1 MEQLA
6 NNEPT
11 IELNLNIDKIEAH
24 AINFDESFLEAVDDA
39 FSMLGSQSK
48 ELMYQYLEN
57 KCGVDKE
64 NIPNKVEAFS
74 EAIESIFG
82 QSARLLEIKIMRTLY
97 KKVPTFNYSGK
108 NASNLSFVK
117 YVEALRLFL

>member
-1 MEQLA
+1 MEQLV
-6 NNEPT
+6 NTEPT
-11 IELNLNIDKIEAH
+11 IELNLSNNKFGAQTV
-24 AINFDESFLEAVDDA
+24 NFEEFFLEAVDDA

-57 KCGVDKE
+57 KYGVEKE
-64 NIPNKVEAFS
+64 NIPNKVESFS
-74 EAIESIFG
+74 LAIESIFG

-97 KKVPTFNYSGK
+97 EKVPTFTCSGR
-108 NASNLSFVK
+108 NASNLSFAK